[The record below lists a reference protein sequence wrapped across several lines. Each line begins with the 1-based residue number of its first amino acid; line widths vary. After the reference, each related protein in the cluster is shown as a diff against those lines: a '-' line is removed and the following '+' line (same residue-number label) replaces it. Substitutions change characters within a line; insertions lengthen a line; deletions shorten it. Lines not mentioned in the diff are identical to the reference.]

1 MSKFYVTC
9 AQGLAPYV
17 KEELLAEGINAVE
30 SGTGV
35 TFEGELK
42 DAYNACLWVRCGS
55 RVLLE
60 LKNGKF
66 SSLDQLH
73 EELTLFPWSTHMRE
87 TSTFSTKVT
96 ARRAGNIHTHFA
108 ALRIKDAIVDYFN
121 ELMGT
126 RPNVDLDDP
135 DVRFYVHIFENSYTL
150 YLDLSGEPLHK
161 RGFRTEQGA
170 APIKENLAAALLY
183 RSKWPE
189 KAANH
194 ENFIDPLCGA
204 GTILIEAALMARDI
218 APGLYRNDFGFM
230 RWRLYKEAEWNAC
243 YQEAKRRAAE
253 GEARYQGRLVGIER
267 SSMMIGIT
275 KANADRAS
283 VLKNMEFKHMNFQD
297 YARDESMTSGII
309 VTNPP
314 YGERLGDKSQ
324 LVSTYMDLGDFLR
337 NYEGFTGGVITS
349 DPDLGRVMGLR
360 AERVNKFWNGALD
373 CVYLQ
378 FNIMPEFFVDR
389 DKADRNEKRMVR
401 EELMQDG
408 GDAFMNRLTKNYK
421 HLAKWAD
428 RENIEAY
435 RVYDADLPEFNVAID
450 LYKNQ
455 IVIYE
460 YAAPSTIK
468 RDVAEMRFN
477 KVVQIVPLVFDNI
490 SLEDIHVKQRSRQRG
505 KTQYER
511 QTDTD
516 GNLFEIKEGS
526 AKLLVNLTDYLDTG
540 LFLDHR
546 DVRFKIGKEARRKR
560 FLNLFCYTGSASVH
574 AANGGASETLSV
586 DLSRTYLSWADK
598 NLALNGHFAGHEL
611 VQADVFEWLQGRIDR
626 MRQKPL
632 MARNEDKFDLIFM
645 DPPTFSNSKK
655 MEGVLDI
662 QRDHVQLISDAMR
675 LLANDGQL
683 IFSTNLRGF
692 KIDPELKELF
702 IIEDISSS
710 TLPQDFK
717 RNPKIRQ
724 CFTIKHKINI

>member
-17 KEELLAEGINAVE
+17 KDELNAIGIAAQE
-30 SGTGV
+30 DGTGV
-35 TFEGELK
+35 TFTGEFK

-60 LKNGKF
+60 LKEGKF
-66 SSLDQLH
+66 TSLDQLH
-73 EELTLFPWSTHMRE
+73 NELALFSWSAHMRE
-87 TSTFSTKVT
+87 TDTFSTKVT

-108 ALRIKDAIVDYFN
+108 ALRVKDAIVDYFN
-121 ELMGT
+121 ELVGT
-126 RPNVDLDDP
+126 RPNVDVEDP
-135 DVRFYVHIFENSYTL
+135 DVRFYVHIFENRYTL

-161 RGFRTEQGA
+161 RGFRSEQGA

-183 RSKWPE
+183 RSRWPE
-189 KAANH
+189 KAAQH

-230 RWRLYKEAEWNAC
+230 RWRLFKKAEWDEC
-243 YQEAKRRAAE
+243 YLEAKRRAAE
-253 GEARYQGRLVGIER
+253 GEARYQGTLVGIER

-275 KANADRAS
+275 KSNADRAR
-283 VLKNMEFKHMNFQD
+283 VLKNMVFKHMSFQD
-297 YARDESMTSGII
+297 YVRDAAMTKGLI

-314 YGERLGDKSQ
+314 YGERLGEKSQ
-324 LVSTYMDLGDFLR
+324 LVDTYMDLGDFLR
-337 NYEGFTGGVITS
+337 HYEGFEAGVITS
-349 DPDLGRVMGLR
+349 DPELGRVMGIR
-360 AERVNKFWNGALD
+360 ARKINKFWNGALD
-373 CVYLQ
+373 CIYLQ
-378 FNIMPEFFVDR
+378 FQIDASFFVDR
-389 DKADRNEKRMVR
+389 EKANQNERRVAL
-401 EELMQDG
+401 EELLNDG

-421 HLAKWAD
+421 HLSKWAN
-428 RENIEAY
+428 RQNIEAY

-460 YAAPSTIK
+460 YEAPSTINRK
-468 RDVAEMRFN
+468 VAEQRFQ
-477 KVVQIVPLVFDNI
+477 KITQIVPHVFEEI
-490 SLEDIHVKQRSRQRG
+490 SLKDIHIKQRSRQRG

-511 QTDTD
+511 HSDEE
-516 GNLFEIKEGS
+516 GNLFEVQEGD

-546 DVRFKIGKEARRKR
+546 DVRFRIGKEAKRKR

-598 NLALNGHFAGHEL
+598 NLALNGHFNGHEL
-611 VQADVFEWLQGRIDR
+611 VQADVIEWLKGRVDR
-626 MRQKPL
+626 MRHKPL
-632 MARNEDKFDLIFM
+632 LARDEDKFELIFM

-655 MEGVLDI
+655 MEGILDI
-662 QRDHVQLISDAMR
+662 QRDHSQLITDAMK
-675 LLANDGQL
+675 LLVRDGEL
-683 IFSTNLRGF
+683 LFSTNLRGF
-692 KIDPELKELF
+692 KMDPELMALF
-702 IIEDISSS
+702 NVKDISSS
-710 TLPQDFK
+710 TLPEDFK

-724 CFTIKHKINI
+724 CFSIKHK